1 MRKMQSKI
9 GKILDSIINDH
20 KVQRSKEFTMGND
33 KKEEDDFVDM
43 LLNHQESNK
52 LEFNLTT
59 NQMKD
64 VILDII
70 GGGSETSA
78 TTLEWVMSELLRNPG
93 VMERAQA
100 EETRQLR
107 TPSPLIARESRDRCQ
122 ISGYEL
128 PIKSKVIINEWAL
141 GRDPESWRVD
151 AESFEPERFLGSSI
165 DFKGF
170 DFEYIPFGSGS
181 RMCPGI
187 SLVLR

>member
-1 MRKMQSKI
+1 MSKAYFFVGNAVMQ
-9 GKILDSIINDH
+9 
-20 KVQRSKEFTMGND
+20 
-33 KKEEDDFVDM
+33 
-43 LLNHQESNK
+43 
-52 LEFNLTT
+52 
-59 NQMKD
+59 
-64 VILDII
+64 DII
-70 GGGSETSA
+70 RGGSETSA

-100 EETRQLR
+100 EVRQVLQGTKKIEETQVQKLEYLKSVVKETRQLR
-107 TPSPLIARESRDRCQ
+107 TPSPLLARESRDRCQ

-170 DFEYIPFGSGS
+170 DFEYIPFGSGR